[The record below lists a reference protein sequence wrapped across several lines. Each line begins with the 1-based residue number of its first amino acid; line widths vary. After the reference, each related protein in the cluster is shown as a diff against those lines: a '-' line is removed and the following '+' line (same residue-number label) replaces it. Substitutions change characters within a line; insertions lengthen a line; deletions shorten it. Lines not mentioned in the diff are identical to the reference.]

1 MRAGPPPSARPEA
14 RSAEGFPL
22 SALAFE
28 VLATDGAA
36 RSGRL
41 RLNHGVVET
50 PLFMPVGTYGAVKSV
65 SPDELKAIGSQIVL
79 SNTFHLLLRPGLYV
93 IGQHGGLHRFMGWNG
108 PILTD
113 SGGFQVFS
121 LGALRKVTEEGVKF
135 RSPVN
140 GDRLLLTPEESMR
153 IQRTLDSDIAM
164 IFDECTPYPATE
176 REAETS
182 MLLSLRWAERSKRAF
197 EGCRNA
203 LFGIVQGGMFEA
215 LRDRSLERLKELD
228 FDGYAIGGLS
238 VGEPKEDMRR
248 ILAHTAP
255 RLPPDRPRYLMGV
268 GTPEDLVEA
277 VASGIDMFDCV
288 LPTRNARNG
297 WLFTRNGTLKLRNSR
312 FRADTAPP
320 DPECGC
326 YTCRNFSL
334 SYLHHLQR
342 MNEIL
347 GARLNTLH
355 NLHYYHDL
363 MAGLRAAIRSGSM
376 EAFVKDF
383 RARRTAG

>member
-1 MRAGPPPSARPEA
+1 MRAGPFPSAHPGA

-41 RLNHGVVET
+41 VLNHGVVET

-79 SNTFHLLLRPGLYV
+79 SNTFHLWLRPGLDV